1 MNIKIED
8 GSVHSPLGFKAA
20 GIHCGIKK
28 HNKDLALIYSEVPCE
43 AAGVFTKSVVKGEP
57 LLVTMENIKDGKAQ
71 AIIVNSGNANT
82 CTGDQGKETAYLMA
96 KYTGETLDITPS
108 NVLVGS
114 TGVIGVPLDINPIKN
129 SLPALVDLLDKGNA
143 LDACE
148 AILTTDILSKNI
160 SVKIELDN
168 KIITIGAMAKGSGMI
183 HPNMA
188 TMLSF
193 ITTDL
198 AISHDLL
205 KKALKQTVDNSY
217 NRISVDGSTSTN
229 DMVLILANGL
239 AGNKLITEEDEN
251 YAKFVEALQYLNVY
265 LAKLIAKDGEG
276 ATKLIECIINNAPSQ
291 EAAEICSKSIIA
303 DNLVKTAMFG
313 NDANWG
319 RILGAI
325 GKTALPID
333 VSMIDVSF
341 KSEKGTVL
349 VCQNSAYVKFDED
362 KAFDILNSP
371 EVTVNVDFK
380 SGVYSAKA
388 WGCDLTYEYVKING
402 EYRS

>member
-1 MNIKIED
+1 MNIKVEE
-8 GSVHSPLGFKAA
+8 GSVHSPLGFKSA

-28 HNKDLALIYSEVPCE
+28 HNKDLALIYSQVSCN

-82 CTGDQGKETAYLMA
+82 CTGAQGKETAYLMA
-96 KYTGETLDITPS
+96 KFTGENLGLSPND
-108 NVLVGS
+108 VLVAS
-114 TGVIGVPLDINPIKN
+114 TGVIGVPLNIDPIEK
-129 SLPALVDLLDKGNA
+129 SLPALVNLLDTGNA

-160 SVKIELDN
+160 AVKIEIDN
-168 KIITIGAMAKGSGMI
+168 KIVTIGAMAKGSGMI

-198 AISHDLL
+198 AISDDLL
-205 KKALKQTVDNSY
+205 KKALTSTVNKSY

-239 AGNKLITEEDEN
+239 AENTLITEEDEN
-251 YAKFVEALQYLNVY
+251 YLKFVEALQYLNIY

-276 ATKLIECIINNAPSQ
+276 ATKLIECIVKNAPS
-291 EAAEICSKSIIA
+291 EEIAETCAKSIIA
-303 DNLVKTAMFG
+303 DNLVKAAMFG

-325 GKTALPID
+325 GKTTLQMDVSKID
-333 VSMIDVSF
+333 VTF
-341 KSEKGTVL
+341 KNEKGSVL
-349 VCQNSAYVKFDED
+349 VCKNSSYIEFDED
-362 KAFDILNSP
+362 KALHLLNSP
-371 EVTVNVDFK
+371 EIIIDVDFK
-380 SGVYSAKA
+380 SGNSSATA